1 MPAQDPFEKANL
13 DLFIKLLIKDVESR
27 YRGSVNIRQLK
38 TRITSDGFFGGT
50 VKIME
55 RDPETG
61 FFHEVEK
68 EVVVLDDM
76 GEPIYG
82 PEDIG
87 GQCVKGEIVKRG
99 SLYKCVK
106 CGRRVCPNHAKF
118 LGDDQDKP
126 YCDVGF
132 IGCYNRYRDLF
143 RRAEERRQQIY
154 ELGEETQ
161 AEAVKTT
168 YLSRFLGRRREEKR
182 VEDYER
188 SIKPSFWDWLTGS
201 SVPRK
206 RIKCSNPGCIGWSPP
221 SVSVTCENCGTV
233 FSIRAD
239 TSRRCPTCDWV
250 INEIECFRCHEKFPV

>member
-13 DLFIKLLIKDVESR
+13 DLFIKLLIKDVENR
-27 YRGSVNIRQLK
+27 YRGRVNIKQLK
-38 TRITSDGFFGGT
+38 TKITSDGFFGGT
-50 VKIME
+50 VKIIE
-55 RDPETG
+55 RDPDTG
-61 FFHEVEK
+61 FFYEVER

-106 CGRRVCPNHAKF
+106 CGRRVCPNHVKF

-132 IGCYNRYRDLF
+132 IGCYNRYRKLF
-143 RRAEERRQQIY
+143 NRAEERRQQMY

-161 AEAVKTT
+161 LEGTKTT
-168 YLSRFLGRRREEKR
+168 YLGEHLGRRRAEKQ

-188 SIKPSFWDWLTGS
+188 GIKPSFWDWLIGS
-201 SVPRK
+201 PVPRK
-206 RIKCSNPGCIGWSPP
+206 PIRCPHCGWSP
-221 SVSVTCENCGTV
+221 SAYSVTCENCGTV

-239 TSRRCPTCDWV
+239 TSRRCPLCDYV
-250 INEIECFRCHEKFPV
+250 VTEVECFRCHRKFPV